1 MRKTRANPGLE
12 ELRIQGKQR
21 AGGGGGE
28 AGEQLDD
35 FLSTGFH
42 AYLA

>member
-1 MRKTRANPGLE
+1 MWKTRANPGLE

-21 AGGGGGE
+21 AGGGGE

-35 FLSTGFH
+35 FLSTVFH